1 MSEANIKEPHNHDVL
16 SGRGNFVNY
25 HDGNEYFRKLVQ
37 KYKLEYVK
45 SPKQQK
51 GKFSKII
58 VDDIKARNPPGRFL
72 RLDKDTKLW
81 WNIGEKKALDKTR
94 QALREGAPE
103 IMKDTKPEE
112 ESAPGGTNNS
122 VQKKKPSLEQ
132 LQQQQLHNS
141 ELSILQQSIM
151 SNFDGT
157 DSLSNGMR
165 NGLIAAGLSPGMLA
179 SPLYS
184 PGMMMSVSNNSA
196 TPSSSNMSQRFGNRM
211 GGMDLSQIIPPPQ
224 VHQPQPNQSTNM
236 LSQQQQQQQQQQ
248 EKEVYLLQEQRK
260 QQERQLQL
268 LHQQQYLQQ
277 QQKQQQ
283 QQQQQQSRNHQFT
296 TQQEQELLMQATAVM
311 GNGLGMINSPQQQ
324 RKQQQQPEQIHM
336 DQLRINKLQEKQLL
350 LQHEINQHRQLEE
363 QLRKQQEMDHQQ
375 QQHHK
380 NPSEMQ
386 KLQSRLGEIYDTDA
400 FFDPVSIRNQT
411 PEAAGVGVTGAQAS
425 SQQDTNDDEKSLKM
439 ESLFEND
446 PAPTGKKKYNE
457 STMSMSG
464 TSLSLEDLGDENELS
479 ALFDTSMKI
488 SGNYTVSLNDNNH
501 NNNNNNRGP
510 RSPPT
515 PPSKR
520 KVANSATLFEK
531 SNSSMSCDSSLSRL
545 FEEEHQ
551 TGK

>member
-1 MSEANIKEPHNHDVL
+1 MSEANIKDPHNHDVL

-37 KYKLEYVK
+37 KHKLEYVK

-72 RLDKDTKLW
+72 RQDKHSKLW
-81 WNIGEKKALDKTR
+81 LNIGEKKALDKTR

-112 ESAPGGTNNS
+112 ESGDNNT
-122 VQKKKPSLEQ
+122 VQKKPSLEQ
-132 LQQQQLHNS
+132 LQQQQQQQLHNS

-151 SNFDGT
+151 SNFEGT

-184 PGMMMSVSNNSA
+184 PGMMSHNNT
-196 TPSSSNMSQRFGNRM
+196 TPSSSNMSRRFGNRT
-211 GGMDLSQIIPPPQ
+211 GGIDISQIIPPPQ
-224 VHQPQPNQSTNM
+224 VHQPNQSTNM
-236 LSQQQQQQQQQQ
+236 ISQQQQQQQQ
-248 EKEVYLLQEQRK
+248 EKEIYLLQEQRK
-260 QQERQLQL
+260 QQEKQLQL
-268 LHQQQYLQQ
+268 LHQQQYLQQQQKQQ

-311 GNGLGMINSPQQQ
+311 GNGLGMMNSPQQQ

-488 SGNYTVSLNDNNH
+488 SGNYTVSLNDNN
-501 NNNNNNRGP
+501 NSNNNRGP

-551 TGK
+551 TSK